1 VNGLTGLTDA
11 WRWQVN
17 AGSTATA
24 KALAARNPA
33 LRFVVQMRED
43 VSHVT
48 SKPKP
53 GDSASACPARQGQGS
68 MSAPNNN
75 NNKLVVQ
82 RRAPGTPQHETSAAV
97 YLLHIPDPFF
107 CASSGAH
114 AAVCTAELRAHLE
127 LLRANSC
134 STPNGTGTGTTL
146 ILIADVLPE
155 ASAPNAPNAPVEA
168 VARFQDVLLL
178 QMGHEEAFD
187 MTRLMGL
194 LESVGEDT
202 DRLTVVNQLSSPDHP
217 IRAFELRARPP
228 SNGQAGGTSGQ

>member
-1 VNGLTGLTDA
+1 VNGLTDA
-11 WRWQVN
+11 WRWQAN

-43 VSHVT
+43 AT

-68 MSAPNNN
+68 VSAP

-134 STPNGTGTGTTL
+134 SNGTGTGTTL

-155 ASAPNAPNAPVEA
+155 ASAPNAPVEA
-168 VARFQDVLLL
+168 VARLQDVLLL

-217 IRAFELRARPP
+217 IRAFELRACPP